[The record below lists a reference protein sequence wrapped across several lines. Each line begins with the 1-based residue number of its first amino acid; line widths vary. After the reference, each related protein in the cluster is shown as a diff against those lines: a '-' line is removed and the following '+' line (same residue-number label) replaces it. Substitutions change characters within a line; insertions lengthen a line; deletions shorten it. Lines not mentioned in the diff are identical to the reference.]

1 MTQCGK
7 RLEFR
12 LVESANDFVYARAV
26 LGGSIAGVQML
37 KAMRIFALAVLCW
50 PGAALAQGIDSF
62 VGKFAGESVQI
73 SGSDQAKRDLTVE
86 VAKDGAGFLIT
97 WKTVIHKSSGKDEEQ
112 PADKVRFVPTRRA
125 NIFSAAS
132 RQDMFGKQVPID
144 PISGKDPYYWA
155 RIQGKTLSVY
165 NIIINDDGGYEM
177 QVYHRT
183 LTDDGMRVEF
193 QRIRDGAPQRSVTG
207 MLKRAK

>member
-1 MTQCGK
+1 
-7 RLEFR
+7 
-12 LVESANDFVYARAV
+12 
-26 LGGSIAGVQML
+26 ML
-37 KAMRIFALAVLCW
+37 KAIKVLTLAFLLW
-50 PGAALAQGIDSF
+50 PGVAAAQAIDAF
-62 VGKFAGESVQI
+62 VGKFAGGSVQI

-86 VAKDGAGFLIT
+86 IAKDGAGFLVT

-112 PADKVRFVPTRRA
+112 PADKVRFVATKRS

-183 LTDDGMRVEF
+183 LTDDGMKVEF
-193 QRIRDGAPQRSVTG
+193 QRIRDGAPQRSVSG
-207 MLKRAK
+207 ILKRAK

>member
-1 MTQCGK
+1 M
-7 RLEFR
+7 L
-12 LVESANDFVYARAV
+12 RAIKI
-26 LGGSIAGVQML
+26 G
-37 KAMRIFALAVLCW
+37 ALAILLW
-50 PGAALAQGIDSF
+50 PGAAAAEAIDLF
-62 VGKFAGESVQI
+62 VGKFAGGSVQI
-73 SGSDQAKRDLTVE
+73 SGRDEAKRDLTVE
-86 VAKDGAGFLIT
+86 IAKSPDGKGFLVT

-112 PADKVRFVPTRRA
+112 PADKVRFVPTKRD
-125 NIFSAAS
+125 NIYSAAS

-183 LTDDGMRVEF
+183 LTDEGMRVEF
-193 QRIRDGAPQRSVTG
+193 QRIRDGQPQRSVSG
-207 MLKRAK
+207 VLKREK